1 MHRPPAWSSL
11 CIRRRDFSKLRANY
25 AHGCLVRRRERLL
38 ICAADDSDSD
48 WLAFAKR
55 NAEPVVFIHTHSH
68 AHTVNVHNLI
78 AHELANKLTVSHHY
92 ANTDSVLDM
101 FADTGRKPVQH
112 CLAITYRLVDV
123 DYLSIPNFE
132 REPDPLAL
140 VWDVAVKLGHNL
152 DNPICNAHYFC
163 DAVQLNFP
171 DLHAVAILNR

>member
-1 MHRPPAWSSL
+1 MHGPPAWPGL
-11 CIRRRDFSKLRANY
+11 CIRRCDFSKLRADY
-25 AHGCLVRRRERLL
+25 AHGRFVRRRKRLL

-55 NAEPVVFIHTHSH
+55 NAEPVVHLHTHSH
-68 AHTVNVHNLI
+68 THTFSVHNLI
-78 AHELANKLTVSHHY
+78 AHELANKLTVSHPY

-112 CLAITYRLVDV
+112 SLAITYRLVDV
-123 DYLSIPNFE
+123 DYLSIPNRE

-152 DNPICNAHYFC
+152 DNPINNTLYFC

-171 DLHAVAILNR
+171 DLNAVAILNR